1 MSALPARTR
10 LGYAAGSIA
19 SGTYGTVPGLLMLPY
34 LTDTLGVEAAL
45 AGLIVFAPKA
55 WDFVVNP
62 IAGRASDGFARHGD
76 PRRPFVL
83 WAGVGMALAFTAMFL
98 GPVSPTTAGALW
110 VVGFLLVAATGFAF
124 FQVPYIAL
132 GAELTADPHV
142 RTRLMSGRVIV
153 LTTIILGVGATAPLL
168 VEAVGRPEGYR
179 VMAIVMG
186 ALIALGAV
194 LLWWGTRGAP
204 RARTHA
210 PRGSFIA
217 QLRIVL
223 ADQRARW
230 LVLVF
235 VLQGVAMTMVLA
247 GIAYFARHVLGV
259 PTATAII
266 FAGCVAPALL
276 VTPLWSRISA
286 RIGAVRGL
294 RWASVSAASGLAL
307 MILAALSGNLVVLL
321 IASVVLGIGYSGA
334 QLFPLAMLAE
344 LAADDERRTG
354 ENRIGLIAGVWSGID
369 LLGSALGPAVF
380 GIVLSLGGYLES
392 TGTEVVQSDAARVA
406 IVVGLAV
413 LPAAL
418 FAASLLP
425 LTRFASASPARDA
438 SSEVSTAP

>member
-1 MSALPARTR
+1 MPALPASTR

-45 AGLIVFAPKA
+45 AGLILFAPKA

-62 IAGRASDGFARHGD
+62 VAGRASDGFARHGHA
-76 PRRPFVL
+76 RRPFVL
-83 WAGVGMALAFTAMFL
+83 WAGIGMALAFTAMFL
-98 GPVSPTTAGALW
+98 GPVSPTTPGALW
-110 VVGFLLVAATGFAF
+110 VVAFLLAAATAFAY

-132 GAELTADPHV
+132 GAELTADPHE

-153 LTTIILGVGATAPLL
+153 LTTVILGVGATAPLL
-168 VEAVGRPEGYR
+168 VESVGRPDGYR
-179 VMAIVMG
+179 VMAICMG

-204 RARTHA
+204 LARTHA
-210 PRGSFIA
+210 PRGRLLV

-223 ADQRARW
+223 ADRRARW

-247 GIAYFARHVLGV
+247 GIAYFARHVLDA
-259 PTATAII
+259 PRATAII

-276 VTPLWSRISA
+276 VTPLWSRIGA

-294 RWASVSAASGLAL
+294 RWASVCAVAGL
-307 MILAALSGNLVVLL
+307 MIMVAAALSGSLVVLIL
-321 IASVVLGIGYSGA
+321 ASVTLGIGYSGA

-354 ENRIGLIAGVWSGID
+354 ENRIGLIAGVWSGVD
-369 LLGSALGPAVF
+369 LLGSALGPALF
-380 GIVLSLGGYLES
+380 GVVLSLGGYLES
-392 TGTEVVQSDAARVA
+392 TGGAELVQPDAARVA
-406 IVVGLAV
+406 IVIGLAV
-413 LPAAL
+413 LPATL

-425 LTRFASASPARDA
+425 LARFAAR
-438 SSEVSTAP
+438 